1 MKKEYVAPEIL
12 GGVIVVDVEQ
22 GFCQS
27 QVDTQAR
34 IQDWSEET
42 FEW

>member
-1 MKKEYVAPEIL
+1 MKKEYVSPEIL
-12 GGVIVVDVEQ
+12 GGGVLVEQ

>member
-1 MKKEYVAPEIL
+1 MKKEYVSPDLWEGTVA
-12 GGVIVVDVEQ
+12 VEQ

-27 QVDTQAR
+27 QVDTKAK

-42 FEW
+42 FQW